1 MPARKPRQAQMFAAS
16 CADLPL
22 FSGTAPRVAVEVFE
36 PAGPAQPRLI
46 AVPDMPTLA
55 AEFKANRK
63 ETK

>member
-1 MPARKPRQAQMFAAS
+1 MFAAS